1 MERRSGLG
9 RGLDALLPSTPR
21 PAEES
26 VSPAASPVAGVE
38 LRELPLTAIT
48 AGGFQPRRRFDDE
61 ALEELTAS
69 VTELGV
75 LQPVLVRPAG
85 AGFELIAGE
94 RRWRAARAAG
104 LTTIPALVRT
114 IDDAT
119 ALEQALVENLQRDD
133 LTALEEAAAYQQLLD
148 DFGCTQDEVARKVG
162 RSRTAVT
169 NTLRLLQLP
178 PGVQKLVVEREL
190 SAGHARALLGLPT
203 ADAQLA
209 LARRTIAEGWS
220 VRQVEAAVRRATR
233 PTAPAEP
240 VAPGST
246 RPAGVLEV
254 ERQLGDRL
262 GTRVQVQLGKGR
274 GRIQI
279 DFADL
284 DDLSRIYDLLGPG
297 PSED

>member
-26 VSPAASPVAGVE
+26 GPPASSPVAGVE

-48 AGGFQPRRRFDDE
+48 AGGFQPRQRFDDE

-209 LARRTIAEGWS
+209 LARRTIAESWS

-284 DDLSRIYDLLGPG
+284 DDLTRIYDLLGPG
-297 PSED
+297 PGED